1 MFFAGD
7 DVPRLR
13 YRVLV
18 GGEGRHQAQVYE
30 QEPPGTVHDPLLTLL
45 NARWLALE
53 AVPRGE
59 LVRVVVVSQ
68 YAEIEALAAE
78 YGFLAVHN
86 GDPGAGLSHTVALG
100 LAALADC
107 DAVLFQVA
115 DQPLLRRESVGRLIA
130 LWREHPEKIAAV
142 SGGGRR
148 GNPCLFPARFFPE
161 LLALTG
167 DCGGSRV
174 IRQHEDELMLLE
186 VDAREL
192 ADVDTPQALAE
203 VEREMRQI

>member
-1 MFFAGD
+1 M
-7 DVPRLR
+7 R
-13 YRVLV
+13 
-18 GGEGRHQAQVYE
+18 
-30 QEPPGTVHDPLLTLL
+30 
-45 NARWLALE
+45 
-53 AVPRGE
+53 
-59 LVRVVVVSQ
+59 S
-68 YAEIEALAAE
+68 
-78 YGFLAVHN
+78 
-86 GDPGAGLSHTVALG
+86 G

-115 DQPLLRRESVGRLIA
+115 DQPLLRRESVGGSSRCGGSI
-130 LWREHPEKIAAV
+130 PEKIAAV

-186 VDAREL
+186 IDAREL

>member
-1 MFFAGD
+1 MAAGNA
-7 DVPRLR
+7 RRFGRNKLEEN
-13 YRVLV
+13 V
-18 GGEGRHQAQVYE
+18 GGVRII
-30 QEPPGTVHDPLLTLL
+30 
-45 NARWLALE
+45 RALE

-100 LAALADC
+100 LAALANC

-115 DQPLLRRESVGRLIA
+115 DQPLLRRESVGR
-130 LWREHPEKIAAV
+130 WREHTEKIAAV

-203 VEREMRQI
+203 VEREVRQI

>member
-1 MFFAGD
+1 MVAGNA
-7 DVPRLR
+7 RRFGRNKLEEN
-13 YRVLV
+13 V
-18 GGEGRHQAQVYE
+18 GGVRII
-30 QEPPGTVHDPLLTLL
+30 
-45 NARWLALE
+45 RRALE

-59 LVRVVVVSQ
+59 FVRVVVVSQ

-161 LLALTG
+161 LLALEG
-167 DCGGSRV
+167 DVGGGVV
-174 IRQHEDELMLLE
+174 IRRHPEAVRLVE
-186 VDAREL
+186 VPAREL
-192 ADVDTPQALAE
+192 TDVDTPAQLSALEQAG
-203 VEREMRQI
+203 QSD

>member
-1 MFFAGD
+1 MAAGNA
-7 DVPRLR
+7 RRFGRNKLEET
-13 YRVLV
+13 V
-18 GGEGRHQAQVYE
+18 GGVRII
-30 QEPPGTVHDPLLTLL
+30 
-45 NARWLALE
+45 RRALE

-130 LWREHPEKIAAV
+130 LWRV

-186 VDAREL
+186 IDAREL

>member
-1 MFFAGD
+1 MAAGNA
-7 DVPRLR
+7 RRFGRNKLEET
-13 YRVLV
+13 V
-18 GGEGRHQAQVYE
+18 GGVRII
-30 QEPPGTVHDPLLTLL
+30 
-45 NARWLALE
+45 RRALE

-115 DQPLLRRESVGRLIA
+115 DQPLLEQDTVRRELEYFRTHPDHIVGLA
-130 LWREHPEKIAAV
+130 HNGV
-142 SGGGRR
+142 R
-148 GNPCLFPARFFPE
+148 GNPCIFPRKFFPE
-161 LLALTG
+161 LMALEG
-167 DCGGSRV
+167 DVGGNVV
-174 IRQHEDELMLLE
+174 IRAHPDALLLYETSAAEL
-186 VDAREL
+186 R
-192 ADVDTPQALAE
+192 DVDTVEALAAVQE
-203 VEREMRQI
+203 DRQI

>member
-1 MFFAGD
+1 MAAGNA
-7 DVPRLR
+7 RRFGRNKLEET
-13 YRVLV
+13 V
-18 GGEGRHQAQVYE
+18 GGVRII
-30 QEPPGTVHDPLLTLL
+30 
-45 NARWLALE
+45 RRALE

-167 DCGGSRV
+167 DCGGSGF
-174 IRQHEDELMLLE
+174 IRELEDELLLLE
-186 VDAREL
+186 IDAR
-192 ADVDTPQALAE
+192 
-203 VEREMRQI
+203 

>member
-1 MFFAGD
+1 MAAGNA
-7 DVPRLR
+7 RRFGRNKLEES
-13 YRVLV
+13 V
-18 GGEGRHQAQVYE
+18 GGVRII
-30 QEPPGTVHDPLLTLL
+30 
-45 NARWLALE
+45 RRALE

-161 LLALTG
+161 LMALTG
-167 DCGGSRV
+167 DCGGRSV
-174 IRQHEDELMLLE
+174 ILAHEDDLLLLE
-186 VDAREL
+186 VPSSQLIDI
-192 ADVDTPQALAE
+192 DTPEQLE
-203 VEREMRQI
+203 KL

>member
-1 MFFAGD
+1 MAAGNAFG
-7 DVPRLR
+7 RNKLEEN
-13 YRVLV
+13 V
-18 GGEGRHQAQVYE
+18 GGVRIIH
-30 QEPPGTVHDPLLTLL
+30 
-45 NARWLALE
+45 RALE

-115 DQPLLRRESVGRLIA
+115 DQPLLRRGSIR
-130 LWREHPEKIAAV
+130 RKSPPSPAAGGVETRV
-142 SGGGRR
+142 SS
-148 GNPCLFPARFFPE
+148 LPAS
-161 LLALTG
+161 
-167 DCGGSRV
+167 SRSCS
-174 IRQHEDELMLLE
+174 R
-186 VDAREL
+186 
-192 ADVDTPQALAE
+192 
-203 VEREMRQI
+203 

>member
-1 MFFAGD
+1 MGNERSVVCLAQEN
-7 DVPRLR
+7 RLR
-13 YRVLV
+13 
-18 GGEGRHQAQVYE
+18 RH
-30 QEPPGTVHDPLLTLL
+30 
-45 NARWLALE
+45 
-53 AVPRGE
+53 
-59 LVRVVVVSQ
+59 
-68 YAEIEALAAE
+68 
-78 YGFLAVHN
+78 
-86 GDPGAGLSHTVALG
+86 
-100 LAALADC
+100 
-107 DAVLFQVA
+107 
-115 DQPLLRRESVGRLIA
+115 
-130 LWREHPEKIAAV
+130 
-142 SGGGRR
+142 GGGRR

>member
-1 MFFAGD
+1 MRRKIGCVVMAAGNA
-7 DVPRLR
+7 RRFGRNKLEEH
-13 YRVLV
+13 V
-18 GGEGRHQAQVYE
+18 GGVRII
-30 QEPPGTVHDPLLTLL
+30 
-45 NARWLALE
+45 RRALE

-68 YAEIEALAAE
+68 YAEIETLAAE

>member
-1 MFFAGD
+1 MAAGNA
-7 DVPRLR
+7 RRFGSNKLEEN
-13 YRVLV
+13 V
-18 GGEGRHQAQVYE
+18 GGVRII
-30 QEPPGTVHDPLLTLL
+30 
-45 NARWLALE
+45 RRALE